1 MDTMKKLKLLLAN
14 IILAGV
20 LVLGGCADAGESSQS
35 SSSKETTA
43 HESSSSEDQSAET
56 SADGSDDKSS
66 QTDFDN
72 SSGAD
77 TAGKAKTATSKAKT
91 SAVST
96 SKIPKYSG
104 SPYIKIHNNVPFF
117 KKSDLTKKVFEKYSK
132 LDALGRCRTAYA
144 NICKATMPTEKRGR
158 IGMVKPSGWHTV
170 KYNNVDGKYLY
181 NRCHLIGYQL
191 TAENA
196 NERNLMTGTRYL
208 NVDGMLPFENMVADY
223 VKETNNHVLYR
234 VTPMY
239 TDENLLADGV
249 LMEAESV
256 EDKGKGISY
265 CVYVYNVQPGIK
277 IDYETGDSS
286 AKNASN
292 EMSSGS
298 SSKSSGNTYHS
309 SKKHTSTQSSSGQS
323 SAKGTYIINENT
335 NKFHKP
341 DCRSVKMMKD
351 KNKKKYIGKR
361 SVLINSGYEP
371 CKNCNPETV
380 SSFV

>member
-1 MDTMKKLKLLLAN
+1 MDKMKKLKFLLAN

-20 LVLGGCADAGESSQS
+20 LVLGGCADAGDSSQS
-35 SSSKETTA
+35 SSSKETTTQEA
-43 HESSSSEDQSAET
+43 ASSEDQSAET
-56 SADGSDDKSS
+56 SAGGSDDKSS
-66 QTDFDN
+66 QTDFNN

-77 TAGKAKTATSKAKT
+77 TAGKAKTPTSKAKT

-104 SPYIKIHNNVPFF
+104 SPYIKVHNNVPFF

-132 LDALGRCRTAYA
+132 LDALGRCHTAYA
-144 NICKATMPTEKRGR
+144 NVCKATMPTEKRGR

-196 NERNLMTGTRYL
+196 NESNLMTGTRYL

-234 VTPMY
+234 VTPIY

-286 AKNASN
+286 AKDSRRF
-292 EMSSGS
+292 E
-298 SSKSSGNTYHS
+298 
-309 SKKHTSTQSSSGQS
+309 QS

-335 NKFHKP
+335 NKFHKS

-351 KNKKKYIGKR
+351 KNKKTYTGKR
-361 SVLINSGYEP
+361 SELINSGYEP
-371 CKNCNPETV
+371 CKNCNP
-380 SSFV
+380 

>member
-14 IILAGV
+14 ILLAGV
-20 LVLGGCADAGESSQS
+20 LVLGGCADAGDSSQS

-43 HESSSSEDQSAET
+43 QGSGSSEDQSTET
-56 SADGSDDKSS
+56 SADSSDDTSA
-66 QTDFDN
+66 QAD
-72 SSGAD
+72 SGNTVGSD
-77 TAGKAKTATSKAKT
+77 TAGKTKSATSNSKA

-104 SPYIKIHNNVPFF
+104 SPYIKVHNNVPFF

-144 NICKATMPTEKRGR
+144 NVCKATMPTEKRGR

-239 TDENLLADGV
+239 TDDNLLADGV

-286 AKNASN
+286 AKDASN

-309 SKKHTSTQSSSGQS
+309 SKKHTSTQRNSGQS
-323 SAKGTYIINENT
+323 SAKVTYIINENT

-351 KNKKKYIGKR
+351 KNKKKYTGKR
-361 SVLINSGYEP
+361 SELINSGYEP
-371 CKNCNPETV
+371 CKNCNP
-380 SSFV
+380 

>member
-1 MDTMKKLKLLLAN
+1 MDKMKKLKLLLAN

-20 LVLGGCADAGESSQS
+20 LVLGGCADAGDSSQS
-35 SSSKETTA
+35 SSSKETATQ
-43 HESSSSEDQSAET
+43 ESASSEDQSAET
-56 SADGSDDKSS
+56 SAGGSDDKSS

-72 SSGAD
+72 SSSAD
-77 TAGKAKTATSKAKT
+77 TAGKAKTPTSKAKT

-104 SPYIKIHNNVPFF
+104 SPYIKVHNNVPFF

-144 NICKATMPTEKRGR
+144 NVCKATMPTEKRGR

-196 NERNLMTGTRYL
+196 NESNLMTGTRYL

-239 TDENLLADGV
+239 TDDNLLADGV

-286 AKNASN
+286 AKNSRR
-292 EMSSGS
+292 
-298 SSKSSGNTYHS
+298 
-309 SKKHTSTQSSSGQS
+309 SGQS

-351 KNKKKYIGKR
+351 KNKKKYTGKR
-361 SVLINSGYEP
+361 SELIRSGYEP
-371 CKNCNPETV
+371 CKNCNP
-380 SSFV
+380 

>member
-43 HESSSSEDQSAET
+43 QESASSEDQSAET

-77 TAGKAKTATSKAKT
+77 TAGNAKTATSKAKT

-104 SPYIKIHNNVPFF
+104 SPYIKVHNNVPFF
-117 KKSDLTKKVFEKYSK
+117 KKSDLTEKVFEKYSK

-208 NVDGMLPFENMVADY
+208 NVNGMLPFENMVADY

-351 KNKKKYIGKR
+351 KNKKKYTGKR

-371 CKNCNPETV
+371 CKNCNP
-380 SSFV
+380 

>member
-1 MDTMKKLKLLLAN
+1 
-14 IILAGV
+14 
-20 LVLGGCADAGESSQS
+20 
-35 SSSKETTA
+35 
-43 HESSSSEDQSAET
+43 
-56 SADGSDDKSS
+56 
-66 QTDFDN
+66 
-72 SSGAD
+72 
-77 TAGKAKTATSKAKT
+77 
-91 SAVST
+91 
-96 SKIPKYSG
+96 
-104 SPYIKIHNNVPFF
+104 
-117 KKSDLTKKVFEKYSK
+117 
-132 LDALGRCRTAYA
+132 
-144 NICKATMPTEKRGR
+144 MPTEKRGR

-239 TDENLLADGV
+239 TDDNLLADGV

-286 AKNASN
+286 AKNSRR
-292 EMSSGS
+292 
-298 SSKSSGNTYHS
+298 
-309 SKKHTSTQSSSGQS
+309 SGQS

-351 KNKKKYIGKR
+351 KNKKKYTGKR
-361 SVLINSGYEP
+361 SELIRSGYEP
-371 CKNCNPETV
+371 CKNCNP
-380 SSFV
+380 

>member
-1 MDTMKKLKLLLAN
+1 MDKMKKLKLLLAN

-20 LVLGGCADAGESSQS
+20 LVLGGCADAGDSSQS
-35 SSSKETTA
+35 SSSKETTTQEA
-43 HESSSSEDQSAET
+43 ASSEDQSAET
-56 SADGSDDKSS
+56 SAGGSDDKSS
-66 QTDFDN
+66 QTDFNN

-77 TAGKAKTATSKAKT
+77 TAGKAKTPTSKAKT

-104 SPYIKIHNNVPFF
+104 SPYIKVHNNVPFF

-132 LDALGRCRTAYA
+132 LDALGRCHTAYA
-144 NICKATMPTEKRGR
+144 NVCKATMPTEKRGR

-196 NERNLMTGTRYL
+196 NESNLMTGTRYL

-234 VTPMY
+234 VTPIY

-286 AKNASN
+286 AKDSRRF
-292 EMSSGS
+292 E
-298 SSKSSGNTYHS
+298 
-309 SKKHTSTQSSSGQS
+309 QS

-335 NKFHKP
+335 NKFHKS

-351 KNKKKYIGKR
+351 KNKKTYTGKR
-361 SVLINSGYEP
+361 SELINSGYEP
-371 CKNCNPETV
+371 CKNCNP
-380 SSFV
+380 